1 MNSLALIQLVAPRP
15 RRWLATLVLG
25 SMLALGASPAAAQ
38 GTFNPSGEQSQPA
51 AEVGETTV
59 DWYWWW
65 HLNKDRYLQ
74 LRKRV
79 FEIAPLT
86 GGTKF
91 YTGEGKKVRVVDPSK
106 LTPFELRIQIVPS
119 ILGTL
124 AQEYEGASEP
134 NGQLV
139 VACLFALAKIGVE
152 GELSEGD
159 AFHEIISDYLDD
171 DSGGVRDQAVVA
183 LGILGSVEAVPKL
196 IEILRDSPR
205 GQRIVDRTEV
215 PRTMRAYAIYALG
228 MIGARSEDMDL
239 RREIILELA
248 LLLDGPKFA
257 TRDIKTACVNAI
269 GLMPLEVGVWS
280 LPVRWTGGKR
290 PDPPN
295 PLESR
300 LGQIRYLLAYLKNT
314 RTSISTIRSHVPIAI
329 MRLMEGG
336 DDRTRIEVLEY
347 MLRQTRRNTPE
358 ENIVQQSIILSLGMI
373 GDSDRDKLDR
383 KVVDTLQ
390 RYVEKGDS
398 QARRYALISLAQIG
412 ARPGVGEDAF
422 YSQEE
427 IARYLRRHM
436 EGRGESRT
444 RAWAAMGLGV
454 MIREML
460 DAGYSPPEEEVLA
473 LRKALKDCL
482 TPLDIGAYSVAVGLA
497 RDAGSLEILVD
508 KLSKFELDTPRGLVL
523 LAMGMIG
530 NRQSVEPLLAEL
542 RDIKF
547 RGERM
552 AFAAIGLALA
562 GSPDRIP
569 VLTEMLET
577 SGSQT
582 SQGPIVAALGVT
594 GDRRIIGP
602 LSAIAADDDKYTDN
616 VRTAAIVGLG
626 NVADKDSLLWRA
638 RLSANVNYRFGA
650 ETFITPFSGILTF
663 Y

>member
-1 MNSLALIQLVAPRP
+1 MIPLALNQHAAEYP
-15 RRWLATLVLG
+15 RRWLAPLVLG
-25 SMLALGASPAAAQ
+25 WVLALGASPAAAQ
-38 GTFNPSGEQSQPA
+38 GTFNPIGEQSQPA
-51 AEVGETTV
+51 AEAGETTV

-124 AQEYEGASEP
+124 SQEYEGATER
-134 NGQLV
+134 NVQLV
-139 VACLFALAKIGVE
+139 IACLTALAKIGVE
-152 GELSEGD
+152 GELSDGD

-171 DSGGVRDQAVVA
+171 DSGVVRQRAVVA
-183 LGILGSVEAVPKL
+183 LGILGSVESVPKL
-196 IEILRDSPR
+196 IELARDSPK

-215 PRTMRAYAIYALG
+215 PRNMRTYAAYSLG

-239 RREIILELA
+239 RREIIHELV

-269 GLMPLEVGVWS
+269 GLMPLEVGPWTP
-280 LPVRWTGGKR
+280 PVRWTGGKR

-314 RTSISTIRSHVPIAI
+314 RTSNGYIRAHVPTAI
-329 MRLMEGG
+329 MRLLDGE
-336 DDRTRIEVLEY
+336 DDRTRTEILDY

-358 ENIVQQSIILSLGMI
+358 ENYVQQSIIVSLGQI
-373 GDSDRDKLDR
+373 GDADSDRVDR
-383 KVVDTLQ
+383 KVVDTLR
-390 RYVEKGDS
+390 RYVDKGDQ
-398 QARRYALISLAQIG
+398 QARRYALMSLAQIA
-412 ARPGVGEDAF
+412 ARPGGGEEPF

-454 MIREML
+454 MNRELL
-460 DAGYSPPEEEVLA
+460 DAGYSPPEDVVPA

-482 TPLDIGAYSVAVGLA
+482 TPLDIGAYALAVGLA
-497 RDAGSLEILVD
+497 RDANSLEILVG
-508 KLSKFELDTPRGLVL
+508 KLSKFEIDTPRGLVL
-523 LAMGMIG
+523 LAMGMIN
-530 NRQSVEPLLAEL
+530 NRESIEPLLAEL
-542 RDIKF
+542 RDIQF

-552 AFAAIGLALA
+552 AFAAMGLALA

-569 VLTEMLET
+569 VLTELLET
-577 SGSQT
+577 SGSQA

-602 LSAIAADDDKYTDN
+602 LSAVAADDDKYTNN

-638 RLSANVNYRFGA
+638 LLSSNVNYRSLTT
-650 ETFITPFSGILTF
+650 TFLIPGDGILSF